1 MILNIRADSSVPVYK
16 QIVNQVIYAVAAGG
30 LGPGSEIPSARE
42 LAGRLVIN
50 PNTVS
55 RAFQELERRGVV
67 AYRRGERMAVT
78 AEAPALCLRE
88 RQDIVRDHIRSAL
101 REAASSGLPPEEVRQ
116 LVDQELA
123 WARGR
128 QDNSKDHVRGKR

>member
-1 MILNIRADSSVPVYK
+1 
-16 QIVNQVIYAVAAGG
+16 
-30 LGPGSEIPSARE
+30 
-42 LAGRLVIN
+42 
-50 PNTVS
+50 
-55 RAFQELERRGVV
+55 
-67 AYRRGERMAVT
+67 MAVT
-78 AEAPALCLRE
+78 PDAPALCRRQ

-101 REAASSGLPPEEVRQ
+101 REAVSSGLPPEEVRQ